1 MKKPIITL
9 IVCAALVVG
18 GFFGAKAIINRER
31 TAHAEGMQAKA
42 AQTEVPQTKAPQ
54 TEAPQTEATQTEAPQ
69 IQQPEKTEII
79 WYHPSDE
86 DVPELTAELWASM
99 SEQEQREYDNANGR
113 AVDIA
118 NLLMAAFEDD
128 AAADTGYPNWFGG
141 CWIGVDNKLH
151 VAFAVDAPEAARAK
165 VRSALSGWEELVVYE
180 KDMPYSYNELYRAI
194 DDVAAHLSEKGVKLT
209 GYGVDTQFNC
219 MNIGVL
225 TGYFDAAEAL
235 RAELEA
241 LFPYPIVFEEGPYA
255 VLE

>member
-1 MKKPIITL
+1 MKKPIFTL

-18 GFFGAKAIINRER
+18 GFFGAKAIVNRER

-42 AQTEVPQTKAPQ
+42 AQTEVPQTK
-54 TEAPQTEATQTEAPQ
+54 APQ

-99 SEQEQREYDNANGR
+99 SEQEQREYCEANGR
-113 AVDIA
+113 AVDIDK
-118 NLLMAAFEDD
+118 LLWPMLEKE
-128 AAADTGYPNWFGG
+128 AAAGMDYPDWFGG
-141 CWIGVDNKLH
+141 RWIGAEDNKLH
-151 VAFAVDAPEAARAK
+151 VAFAVDAPEAAREK
-165 VRSALSGWEELVVYE
+165 VRSALRGWEEFVVYE
-180 KDMPYSYNELYRAI
+180 EDMPYSYNELYRAI
-194 DDVAAHLSEKGVKLT
+194 DDVYYHLCEKGVKLT

-225 TGYFDAAEAL
+225 TGYLDAAEAL